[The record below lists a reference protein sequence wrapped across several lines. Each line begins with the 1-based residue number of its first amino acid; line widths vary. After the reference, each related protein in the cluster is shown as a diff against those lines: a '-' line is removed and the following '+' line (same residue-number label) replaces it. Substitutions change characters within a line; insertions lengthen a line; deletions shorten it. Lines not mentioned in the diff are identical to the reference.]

1 MRTKTLLNLLSWL
14 IGSSRGFT
22 FVPATNHLTKQSTWH
37 NRYRN
42 PGRKLN
48 GRAEDD
54 DEFEDDDEEDEI
66 DLDKLGDWRAFRK
79 TLTTGSSADDSPR
92 AVAKENEQLLSN
104 QNKELAEEY
113 RKEVWAHITSAPEVG
128 GLIVRMPLEVE
139 LMRNHEHSL
148 AGKKLRQR
156 YQAKDAGREASLS
169 TWYSRAQ
176 SYMEEQME
184 ALASS
189 MGESS
194 SSAGIQKIDISKL
207 TAEQEELLQMYIDS
221 HTHWQEVCLVVEQE
235 TAPNKSK
242 AKIGLV
248 LNRPMALQMTRY
260 LAQLVLFGAYGN
272 SKDFQLLEQFI
283 KAFEK
288 QCGVYV
294 GGGDNQE
301 LPSIVIHG
309 HRAIP
314 GCEEV
319 SPGIFKG
326 GDMQAIVNGVLN
338 GIFKPLDFR
347 FFFGCHDFSS
357 GPAGPSTM
365 PQMTLDLAVVL
376 GKYQP
381 IACARSL
388 ALKQCIGLPKPL
400 WHETLELCGGDMTV
414 ISKLEMQKRA
424 DMDSNGVVVKVMDE
438 NDNPDNDDNDDDDYL
453 IVDELSELFQMDVD
467 EDDDEPTPSK

>member
-1 MRTKTLLNLLSWL
+1 
-14 IGSSRGFT
+14 
-22 FVPATNHLTKQSTWH
+22 
-37 NRYRN
+37 
-42 PGRKLN
+42 
-48 GRAEDD
+48 
-54 DEFEDDDEEDEI
+54 
-66 DLDKLGDWRAFRK
+66 
-79 TLTTGSSADDSPR
+79 
-92 AVAKENEQLLSN
+92 
-104 QNKELAEEY
+104 
-113 RKEVWAHITSAPEVG
+113 
-128 GLIVRMPLEVE
+128 MPLEVE

-194 SSAGIQKIDISKL
+194 SSSGIQKIDISKL

-272 SKDFQLLEQFI
+272 SKDVQLLEQFI

-314 GCEEV
+314 GCDEV

-347 FFFGCHDFSS
+347 FFVGCHDFSS

-400 WHETLELCGGDMTV
+400 WHESKIGIKYFSFIWLLGNLKQLVFFMFSALELCGGDMTV